1 MTELPGPE
9 GDDVMEIKLTKR
21 QYEVLMR
28 LVYLGNW
35 VVNGFHAEDA
45 DEETDALENSI
56 YGKARDFG
64 LAKLVFYD
72 EENDGW
78 YPTNET
84 EDEWLLGLDDYKN
97 DMFWEELEY
106 RLADRDLV
114 AQYGEIQVDHMDPE
128 TRSRMETE
136 VVDRYYEEF
145 IKNGLKNLVLMRPN

>member
-1 MTELPGPE
+1 
-9 GDDVMEIKLTKR
+9 MEIKLTKR

-35 VVNGFHAEDA
+35 VINGFHAEDA
-45 DEETDALENSI
+45 DEETDALENFI

-64 LAKLVFYD
+64 LSKQVLYD

-84 EDEWLLGLDDYKN
+84 EDEWLISLDDYKN

-114 AQYGEIQVDHMDPE
+114 AQYGEIQVDHMDAE
-128 TRSRMETE
+128 ARSRMETE
-136 VVDRYYEEF
+136 IVDSYYEEF

>member
-1 MTELPGPE
+1 
-9 GDDVMEIKLTKR
+9 MEIKLTKR

-64 LAKLVFYD
+64 LEKLVFYD

-84 EDEWLLGLDDYKN
+84 EDQWLLGLDDYKN

-128 TRSRMETE
+128 TRSKMETE
-136 VVDRYYEEF
+136 IVDRYYEEF

>member
-1 MTELPGPE
+1 
-9 GDDVMEIKLTKR
+9 MEIKLTKR

-64 LAKLVFYD
+64 LGKLVFYD

-84 EDEWLLGLDDYKN
+84 EDEWLISLDDYKN

-114 AQYGEIQVDHMDPE
+114 AQYGEIQVDHMDAE
-128 TRSRMETE
+128 ARSRMETE
-136 VVDRYYEEF
+136 IVDSYYEEF

>member
-1 MTELPGPE
+1 
-9 GDDVMEIKLTKR
+9 MEIKLTKR

-56 YGKARDFG
+56 YGKARDFS
-64 LAKLVFYD
+64 LDKLVFYD

-84 EDEWLLGLDDYKN
+84 EDQWLLGLDDYKN

-128 TRSRMETE
+128 TRSKMETE
-136 VVDRYYEEF
+136 IVDRYYEEF

>member
-1 MTELPGPE
+1 
-9 GDDVMEIKLTKR
+9 MEIKLTKR

-56 YGKARDFG
+56 YGKARDFDLG
-64 LAKLVFYD
+64 KLVFYD

-136 VVDRYYEEF
+136 IVDRYYKEF

>member
-84 EDEWLLGLDDYKN
+84 ED
-97 DMFWEELEY
+97 
-106 RLADRDLV
+106 
-114 AQYGEIQVDHMDPE
+114 
-128 TRSRMETE
+128 
-136 VVDRYYEEF
+136 
-145 IKNGLKNLVLMRPN
+145 